1 MPTLPAAASR
11 RCPASLLRGLPGA
24 LRALAPAAPVLGR
37 SGRWQPRLPGVGARR
52 LSAQEGPFQSLS
64 LKNEKLR
71 SGSFCLI
78 LVASSR
84 RWGGGALR
92 APRAGLRVL
101 LSQLPWETLGSWALR
116 SRLVGPRLLPVGCGL
131 SRGAPPPPCPGPAR
145 GTEAASRVGTRES
158 PPRTRPSHCSVTSGL
173 SFLPYRSTGFPLLFE
188 SFKDNLPFIE
198 ISINTRLYTV
208 VFYSS
213 DNLPSHS
220 YVAFLISG
228 LFQCIFSLSSS
239 FLQFCCLVGLPIEL
253 FPAYFYCFYCVST
266 FAFLKSS
273 SHILT

>member
-1 MPTLPAAASR
+1 MPSGRPAPVCGFSFRSSLGRPWGPGLSGAAWV
-11 RCPASLLRGLPGA
+11 GLP
-24 LRALAPAAPVLGR
+24 
-37 SGRWQPRLPGVGARR
+37 
-52 LSAQEGPFQSLS
+52 
-64 LKNEKLR
+64 
-71 SGSFCLI
+71 
-78 LVASSR
+78 
-84 RWGGGALR
+84 
-92 APRAGLRVL
+92 
-101 LSQLPWETLGSWALR
+101 PWS
-116 SRLVGPRLLPVGCGL
+116 GPRLLPVGCGL

-208 VFYSS
+208 VFYSL